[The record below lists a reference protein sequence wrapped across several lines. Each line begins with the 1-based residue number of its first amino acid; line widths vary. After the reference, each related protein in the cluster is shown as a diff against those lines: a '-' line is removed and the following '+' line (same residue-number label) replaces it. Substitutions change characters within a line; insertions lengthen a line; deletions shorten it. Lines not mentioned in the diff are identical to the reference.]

1 MEPRRVDC
9 LYISADGAAVVISDQ
24 GHFAILAEIPD
35 SSVLNRALIL
45 VAEDE
50 AVIAMDV
57 AMAVR
62 DAGGEVAGP
71 VASVKQA
78 IALIDTLPIVAA
90 ILDVNLTDGDVSPVV
105 EILVAAGIPIIL
117 QSGLGLPPELAAR
130 FPRLTVLIKP
140 CIATDLVTQL
150 ASLISNG
157 QTDMAN
163 GMVT

>member
-1 MEPRRVDC
+1 M
-9 LYISADGAAVVISDQ
+9 
-24 GHFAILAEIPD
+24 
-35 SSVLNRALIL
+35 LNRALIL

-50 AVIAMDV
+50 AVIALDV
-57 AMAVR
+57 AMAIQ

-78 IALIDTLPIVAA
+78 LALIDTLPIVAA

-117 QSGLGLPPELAAR
+117 QSGVGLPPELAAR
-130 FPRLTVLIKP
+130 FPGLTALIKP
-140 CIATDLVTQL
+140 CIAADLVSQL

-163 GMVT
+163 GIVT